1 MLFRSQDQPVWE
13 GCGRGLT
20 RGAHGYALI
29 GRNEK
34 GLQLFHEQLAERI
47 GYTGLRYC

>member
-1 MLFRSQDQPVWE
+1 MQDKPVWE

-20 RGAHGYALI
+20 KGAHDSVLI

-34 GLQLFHEQLAERI
+34 GLQLFHEIVARQT
-47 GYTGLRYC
+47 GFTGLRYS